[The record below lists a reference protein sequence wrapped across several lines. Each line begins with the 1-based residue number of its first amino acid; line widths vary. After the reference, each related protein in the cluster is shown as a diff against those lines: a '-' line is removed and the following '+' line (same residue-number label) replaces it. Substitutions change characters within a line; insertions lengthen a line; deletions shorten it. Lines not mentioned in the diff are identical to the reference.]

1 MQPTAAN
8 GIKGKNK
15 GNFHHEKRT
24 ETAAVVHCHRKTGH
38 PELHSPIVPEV
49 VFHVGKKSH
58 TEGGL
63 RCYAYGPKLRYTGG
77 GG

>member
-15 GNFHHEKRT
+15 GNFHHEKRN

-63 RCYAYGPKLRYTGG
+63 RCYA
-77 GG
+77 